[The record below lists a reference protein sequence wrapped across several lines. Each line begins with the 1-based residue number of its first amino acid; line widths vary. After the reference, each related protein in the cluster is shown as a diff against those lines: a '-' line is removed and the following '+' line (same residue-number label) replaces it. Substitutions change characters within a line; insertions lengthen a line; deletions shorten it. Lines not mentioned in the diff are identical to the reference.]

1 MSVLAVWGAAASLLA
16 ATAEGL
22 AILPRPGLP
31 LVGPVAPIA
40 ALPIASLLALG
51 AAVGIG
57 VLQNG
62 GRAVTLDEWKRMKDK
77 DNYDIVYDYDYAEPY
92 RKLIYFP
99 ASAPDDSDAYF
110 DSAEEH
116 GGAEEGEPEERRR
129 VSFNTPYGPYPQ
141 YPPAQS
147 RPQRPRT
154 PYRAAPGPSYS
165 QGAYPHPE
173 ELFNQRYKRGIE
185 NGELDMEMEKITKGI
200 EELAVEEDPKRFQEE
215 VKELSGQV
223 LQLDRD
229 DCLLKLLCHLQKK
242 PQEERTLQDK
252 TLLNVFQVTVA
263 KDDLTC
269 GDEFPRCPVEELQ
282 LMEAF
287 SYLWHLQNDV

>member
-1 MSVLAVWGAAASLLA
+1 M
-16 ATAEGL
+16 
-22 AILPRPGLP
+22 
-31 LVGPVAPIA
+31 
-40 ALPIASLLALG
+40 
-51 AAVGIG
+51 
-57 VLQNG
+57 G
-62 GRAVTLDEWKRMKDK
+62 GRKKGNRKKGEGYHLTLPTAH
-77 DNYDIVYDYDYAEPY
+77 N
-92 RKLIYFP
+92 
-99 ASAPDDSDAYF
+99 
-110 DSAEEH
+110 
-116 GGAEEGEPEERRR
+116 
-129 VSFNTPYGPYPQ
+129 PQ
-141 YPPAQS
+141 YPPC
-147 RPQRPRT
+147 PVT
-154 PYRAAPGPSYS
+154 PTTPTDPHTEQPPGPSYS